1 MAGTSKDD
9 RTGPYDQI
17 YRRIIEGVY
26 RPGERLIE
34 QRIAEELAV
43 SRTPVREALVRLE
56 GAGLVVNARHKGAMV
71 RALTREDIVDLYEL
85 RATLESLAAK
95 RAATRADEAE
105 IARMDEAIDAF
116 DAAVAG
122 PWPATIDQLRE
133 LNAANRQFHETV
145 LTAARHPLL
154 GQQLSVTVDAPLVFQ
169 AFRRFDRSESER
181 SNLFHRLL
189 RNAIQAH
196 DGERAAR
203 LMTEH
208 IDQGRD
214 VLLVGFDRVG
224 SVEGLFDAEPG
235 ALSLGVS
242 APG

>member
-9 RTGPYDQI
+9 RTGPYEQI

-34 QRIAEELAV
+34 QRIAAELAV

-105 IARMDEAIDAF
+105 ITRMDEAIDAF
-116 DAAVAG
+116 DAAIDG
-122 PWPATIDQLRE
+122 PWPATIDQLRA

-169 AFRRFDRSESER
+169 AFRRVDRSESER

-189 RNAIQAH
+189 RNAIKAH

-214 VLLVGFDRVG
+214 VLLVGFDQVG
-224 SVEGLFDAEPG
+224 SVEGLFESFAG
-235 ALSLGVS
+235 
-242 APG
+242 

>member
-1 MAGTSKDD
+1 MAGTSKAD
-9 RTGPYDQI
+9 RTGPYEQI

-71 RALTREDIVDLYEL
+71 RALTRDDIVDLYEL

-95 RAATRADEAE
+95 RAAIRADEAE

-116 DAAVAG
+116 DAAITG

-133 LNAANRQFHETV
+133 LNAANRQFHDALAASARNETLAELQER
-145 LTAARHPLL
+145 LTAQVHTLPATT
-154 GQQLSVTVDAPLVFQ
+154 LSTPGRWPRAC
-169 AFRRFDRSESER
+169 EE
-181 SNLFHRLL
+181 HRL
-189 RNAIQAH
+189 IM
-196 DGERAAR
+196 RAVEDRDSATAR
-203 LMTEH
+203 SVAKQHMTEA
-208 IDQGRD
+208 RD
-214 VLLVGFDRVG
+214 IRIRLY
-224 SVEGLFDAEPG
+224 E
-235 ALSLGVS
+235 
-242 APG
+242 

>member
-1 MAGTSKDD
+1 MAGTSKDQ
-9 RTGPYDQI
+9 RTGPYEQI

-71 RALTREDIVDLYEL
+71 RSLTREDIVDLYEL
-85 RATLESLAAK
+85 RAVLESLAAK
-95 RAATRADEAE
+95 RAASRADEDE
-105 IARMDEAIDAF
+105 MTRMDEAIVSF
-116 DAAVAG
+116 DEAITQA
-122 PWPATIDQLRE
+122 WPMTIDQLRA

-154 GQQLSVTVDAPLVFQ
+154 GQLLSVTVDAPLVFQ

-181 SNLFHRLL
+181 SNLFHRLI
-189 RNAIQAH
+189 RNAIAAG
-196 DGERAAR
+196 DGERADR

-208 IDQGRD
+208 IDEGRD
-214 VLLVGFDRVG
+214 VLLDGFDRVG
-224 SVEGLFDAEPG
+224 SVEGLFGNEPG
-235 ALSLGVS
+235 VPAL
-242 APG
+242 

>member
-1 MAGTSKDD
+1 
-9 RTGPYDQI
+9 
-17 YRRIIEGVY
+17 
-26 RPGERLIE
+26 
-34 QRIAEELAV
+34 
-43 SRTPVREALVRLE
+43 VREALVRLE

-71 RALTREDIVDLYEL
+71 RVLTREDIVDLYEL

-105 IARMDEAIDAF
+105 ITRMDEAIDAF
-116 DAAVAG
+116 DAAIDG
-122 PWPATIDQLRE
+122 PWPATIDQLRA

-189 RNAIQAH
+189 RNAIKAH

-214 VLLVGFDRVG
+214 VLLVGFDQVG
-224 SVEGLFDAEPG
+224 SVEGLFESFAG
-235 ALSLGVS
+235 
-242 APG
+242 

>member
-9 RTGPYDQI
+9 QTGPYEQI

-26 RPGERLIE
+26 KPGERLIE

-71 RALTREDIVDLYEL
+71 RALSREDIVDMYEL
-85 RATLESLAAK
+85 RAVLESLAAK
-95 RAATRADEAE
+95 RAALRVDVVDL
-105 IARMDEAIDAF
+105 ARMDEAIDEF
-116 DAAVAG
+116 DRAIGGNG
-122 PWPATIDQLRE
+122 PVSIDELRAM
-133 LNAANRQFHETV
+133 NAANRKFHETM

-154 GQQLSVTVDAPLVFQ
+154 GQMLSVTVDAPLVFQ
-169 AFRRFDRSESER
+169 AFRRFNRAESER
-181 SNLFHRLL
+181 SNLFHRLM
-189 RNAIQAH
+189 RQAVADH

-214 VLLVGFDRVG
+214 VLLAGFNSVG
-224 SVEGLFDAEPG
+224 SVNGLFGTGP
-235 ALSLGVS
+235 
-242 APG
+242 APA

>member
-9 RTGPYDQI
+9 QTGPYEQI

-26 RPGERLIE
+26 KPGERLIE

-71 RALTREDIVDLYEL
+71 RALSREDIVDMYEL
-85 RATLESLAAK
+85 RAVLESLAAK
-95 RAATRADEAE
+95 RAALRVDVVDL
-105 IARMDEAIDAF
+105 ARMDEAIDEF
-116 DAAVAG
+116 DRAIAG
-122 PWPATIDQLRE
+122 EGPVSIDELRAM
-133 LNAANRQFHETV
+133 NAANRKFHETM

-154 GQQLSVTVDAPLVFQ
+154 GQMLSVTVDAPLVFQ
-169 AFRRFDRSESER
+169 AFRRFNRAESER
-181 SNLFHRLL
+181 SNLFHRLM
-189 RNAIQAH
+189 RQAVADH

-214 VLLVGFDRVG
+214 VLLAGFDSVG
-224 SVEGLFDAEPG
+224 SVNGLFGTGP
-235 ALSLGVS
+235 
-242 APG
+242 APA

>member
-9 RTGPYDQI
+9 RTGPYEQI

-71 RALTREDIVDLYEL
+71 RSLSREDIVDLYEL
-85 RATLESLAAK
+85 RAVLESLAAK
-95 RAATRADEAE
+95 RAAAHADDSEL
-105 IARMDEAIDAF
+105 ARMDEAIADF
-116 DAAVAG
+116 DKAVTGGTG
-122 PWPATIDQLRE
+122 PMSIDELRAT
-133 LNAANRQFHETV
+133 NAANRQFHETV

-154 GQQLSVTVDAPLVFQ
+154 GQLLSVTVDAPLVFQ
-169 AFRRFDRSESER
+169 AFRRFDRSQSER

-189 RNAIQAH
+189 RQAIGDH

-214 VLLVGFDRVG
+214 VLLAGFDRVG
-224 SVEGLFDAEPG
+224 SVGGLFDEPG
-235 ALSLGVS
+235 
-242 APG
+242 

>member
-1 MAGTSKDD
+1 MAGTSKED
-9 RTGPYDQI
+9 RTGPYEQI

-71 RALTREDIVDLYEL
+71 RALSREDIVDLYEL
-85 RATLESLAAK
+85 RGVLESLAAK
-95 RAATRADEAE
+95 RAATRTDDDELT
-105 IARMDEAIDAF
+105 RMDEAIESF
-116 DAAVAG
+116 DAAVTES
-122 PWPATIDQLRE
+122 WPMSIDQLRA
-133 LNAANRQFHETV
+133 LNTANRQFHETV
-145 LTAARHPLL
+145 LNAARHPLL
-154 GQQLSVTVDAPLVFQ
+154 GQLLSVTVDAPLVFQ

-181 SNLFHRLL
+181 SNLFHRLM
-189 RNAIQAH
+189 RNAIGTG

-214 VLLVGFDRVG
+214 VLLEGFDRVG
-224 SVEGLFDAEPG
+224 SVTGLFDAEPDG
-235 ALSLGVS
+235 PPL
-242 APG
+242 

>member
-9 RTGPYDQI
+9 QTGPYEQI

-26 RPGERLIE
+26 KPGERLIE

-56 GAGLVVNARHKGAMV
+56 GAGLVVNSRHRGAMV
-71 RALTREDIVDLYEL
+71 RTLSREDIADMYEL
-85 RATLESLAAK
+85 RAVLESLAAK
-95 RAATRADEAE
+95 RAAVRADAADL
-105 IARMDEAIDAF
+105 ARMDEAIEEF
-116 DAAVAG
+116 DRAIAG
-122 PWPATIDQLRE
+122 TGPVSIDQLRAM
-133 LNAANRQFHETV
+133 NAANRQFHETM

-154 GQQLSVTVDAPLVFQ
+154 GQMLSVTVDAPLVFQ
-169 AFRRFDRSESER
+169 AFRRFNRAESER
-181 SNLFHRLL
+181 SNLFHRLM
-189 RNAIQAH
+189 RHAVAEH

-214 VLLVGFDRVG
+214 VLLAGFDTVG
-224 SVEGLFDAEPG
+224 SVNGLFGTGP
-235 ALSLGVS
+235 
-242 APG
+242 APA

>member
-1 MAGTSKDD
+1 MAGTSKED
-9 RTGPYDQI
+9 RTGPYEQI

-71 RALTREDIVDLYEL
+71 RTLSREDIVDLYEL
-85 RATLESLAAK
+85 RGVLESLAAK
-95 RAATRADEAE
+95 RAATRTDDDEL
-105 IARMDEAIDAF
+105 ARMDEATESF

-122 PWPATIDQLRE
+122 SWPMSLDQLQT

-145 LTAARHPLL
+145 LVAARHPLL
-154 GQQLSVTVDAPLVFQ
+154 GQLLSVTVDAPLVFQ

-181 SNLFHRLL
+181 SNLFHRLI
-189 RNAIQAH
+189 RNAIRAG

-214 VLLVGFDRVG
+214 VLLEGFDRVG
-224 SVEGLFDAEPG
+224 SVTGLFDVEPG
-235 ALSLGVS
+235 GPPL
-242 APG
+242 

>member
-1 MAGTSKDD
+1 MAGTSKDQ
-9 RTGPYDQI
+9 RTGPYEQI

-71 RALTREDIVDLYEL
+71 RSLTREDIVDLYEL
-85 RATLESLAAK
+85 RAVLESLAAK
-95 RAATRADEAE
+95 RAASRADEDAMTRMAE
-105 IARMDEAIDAF
+105 AIVSFDEAITQA
-116 DAAVAG
+116 
-122 PWPATIDQLRE
+122 WPMTIDQLRA
-133 LNAANRQFHETV
+133 LNTANRQFHETV

-154 GQQLSVTVDAPLVFQ
+154 GQLLSVTVDAPLVFQ
-169 AFRRFDRSESER
+169 AFRRFDQSESER
-181 SNLFHRLL
+181 SNLFHRLI
-189 RNAIQAH
+189 RNAIAAG

-208 IDQGRD
+208 IDEGRD
-214 VLLVGFDRVG
+214 VLLDGFDRVG
-224 SVEGLFDAEPG
+224 SVEGLFENGPG
-235 ALSLGVS
+235 VPAL
-242 APG
+242 

>member
-9 RTGPYDQI
+9 RTGPYEQI

-71 RALTREDIVDLYEL
+71 RTLTREDIVDLYEL
-85 RATLESLAAK
+85 RAVLESLAAK
-95 RAATRADEAE
+95 RAAAHADEDDLT
-105 IARMDEAIDAF
+105 RMDEAIAEF
-116 DAAVAG
+116 DRAIAG
-122 PWPATIDQLRE
+122 TGPMTIDELHE
-133 LNAANRQFHETV
+133 LNAANRKFHETV

-154 GQQLSVTVDAPLVFQ
+154 GQLLSVTVDAPLVFQ

-189 RNAIQAH
+189 RHAIGVQ
-196 DGERAAR
+196 DGSRAAR

-208 IDQGRD
+208 IEQGRD
-214 VLLVGFDRVG
+214 VLLAGFDEVG
-224 SVEGLFDAEPG
+224 SVDGLMDAAPT
-235 ALSLGVS
+235 LSQG
-242 APG
+242 